1 MAGFYIKSI
10 IARSNSKED
19 AVIDFTSGLNIIQ
32 GRSDTGKS
40 CVLKCMEFVFG
51 GNYDKLKNPFKEL
64 SGYDSASVVI
74 CTEQYGDVTLTRKV
88 GSGQVDVSS
97 KFEEIESGIYVI
109 KKPGKNVKNPKPVLN
124 VVMMKLLGIDGE
136 PEIPSNIRFD
146 KKRMTWENLLRLYY
160 IKEERID
167 KPDPLFEPVAT
178 YEKTLFLSSLLF
190 LLTGRDFSEHDA
202 QTKKE
207 IKKARKEA
215 VHDYVNQKIQEAN
228 QRQKELADQIDN
240 MDNENLEKQ
249 LRDMVESLQ
258 KTEASISAAIE
269 SSQKLLADIMKQEE
283 KATECEVLLSRY
295 GHLRSQYKADIQRLT
310 FIVYGEQNMSTAPKP
325 FTCPFCD
332 RKIAPRAKQSYMEA
346 SRGELSRIVSQ
357 MDGLAASEKD
367 VRTEKAAIEEKLKE
381 LKKQRADIENLIQQE
396 LKPQASKIEKSIE
409 AYRCYI
415 QLSNE
420 VDLIVRYAKGWE
432 QDLTRYDAA
441 ENDEEKAIEYHPKEY
456 FDTEFQTTISEDMD
470 TILRE
475 CQYLNMTGARFNL
488 SSFDIEVNGET
499 KASHGKGYHSYLNT
513 VVALAFRNYF
523 HDHAKY
529 NADFLIIDT
538 PLHGFDE
545 NDTELPDSMKDG
557 LFKYFV
563 HHLTGQLII
572 VENTDHVPSN
582 IDFEAFGANVITFT
596 KKRDEGRYGFL
607 HDVY

>member
-1 MAGFYIKSI
+1 M
-10 IARSNSKED
+10 KED
-19 AVIDFTSGLNIIQ
+19 AIVDFTSGLNIIQ

-51 GNYDKLKNPFKEL
+51 GNYDKLKNPFKES

-74 CTEQYGDVTLTRKV
+74 GTEQYGDVILSRKV
-88 GSGQVDVSS
+88 GSGQVEVVADS
-97 KFEEIESGIYVI
+97 EEIENGIYVI
-109 KKPGKNVKNPKPVLN
+109 KKPGKNVKKPKPVLN
-124 VVMMKLLGIDGE
+124 LVMMKLLGIDGE
-136 PEIPSNIRFD
+136 PEVPGNMHFE
-146 KKRMTWENLLRLYY
+146 KKRMTWESLLCLYY

-167 KPDPLFEPVAT
+167 KPDPLFELVAT

-215 VHDYVNQKIQEAN
+215 VHDYVNQKIREAN
-228 QRQKELADQIDN
+228 QRQKELAVQI
-240 MDNENLEKQ
+240 ENLDDANVEEQ
-249 LRDMVESLQ
+249 LREMVESLQ
-258 KTEASISAAIE
+258 KTESSISAAIE
-269 SSQKLLADIMKQEE
+269 TSQKLLADIMEQEA
-283 KATECEVLLSRY
+283 KVTECEVLLSRY
-295 GHLRSQYKADIQRLT
+295 GHLRSQYRADIQRLT
-310 FIVYGEQNMSTAPKP
+310 FIVDGEQNMSTAPKVS
-325 FTCPFCD
+325 TCPFCD
-332 RKIAPRAKQSYMEA
+332 GKITPRAKKSYIEA

-357 MDGLAASEKD
+357 MDGLVASEKD
-367 VRTEKAAIEEKLKE
+367 VQVEKAAVKEKLRE
-381 LKKQRADIENLIQQE
+381 LKEQRADIEKLIQQE
-396 LKPQASKIEKSIE
+396 LKPQASEIEKTIE
-409 AYRCYI
+409 AYRGYI

-420 VDLIVRYAKGWE
+420 VDLIVRYAKGLE
-432 QDLTRYDAA
+432 QDLTRYDIA
-441 ENDEEKAIEYHPKEY
+441 ENEEEKAIEYHPKEY
-456 FDTEFQTTISEDMD
+456 FDTEFQTTVSEDMD
-470 TILRE
+470 SILRE
-475 CQYLNMTGARFNL
+475 CQYLNLTGARFNL

-582 IDFEAFGANVITFT
+582 IDFEVLGANVITFT
-596 KKRDEGRYGFL
+596 KKLNEGRYGFL

>member
-1 MAGFYIKSI
+1 MAGFYIKRI
-10 IARSNSKED
+10 IARSDLKED
-19 AVIDFTSGLNIIQ
+19 AIVDFTSGLNIIQ

-51 GNYDKLKNPFKEL
+51 GNYDKLKNPFKES

-74 CTEQYGDVTLTRKV
+74 GTEQYGDVILSRKV
-88 GSGQVDVSS
+88 GSGQVEVVADS
-97 KFEEIESGIYVI
+97 EEIENGIYVI
-109 KKPGKNVKNPKPVLN
+109 KKPGKNVKKPKPVLN
-124 VVMMKLLGIDGE
+124 LVMMKLLGIDGE
-136 PEIPSNIRFD
+136 PEVPGNMRFE

-215 VHDYVNQKIQEAN
+215 VHDYVNQKIREAN
-228 QRQKELADQIDN
+228 QRQKELAVQI
-240 MDNENLEKQ
+240 ENLDDANVEEQ
-249 LRDMVESLQ
+249 LCEMVESLQ
-258 KTEASISAAIE
+258 KTESSISAAIE
-269 SSQKLLADIMKQEE
+269 TSQKLLADIMEQEA
-283 KATECEVLLSRY
+283 KVTECEVLLSRY
-295 GHLRSQYKADIQRLT
+295 GHLRSQYRADIQRLT
-310 FIVYGEQNMSTAPKP
+310 FIVDGEQNMSTAPKVS
-325 FTCPFCD
+325 TCPFCD
-332 RKIAPRAKQSYMEA
+332 GKITPRAKKSYIEA

-357 MDGLAASEKD
+357 MDGLVASEKD
-367 VRTEKAAIEEKLKE
+367 VQVEKAAVEEKLRE
-381 LKKQRADIENLIQQE
+381 LKEQRADIEKLIQQE
-396 LKPQASKIEKSIE
+396 LKPQASEIEKTIE
-409 AYRCYI
+409 AYRGYI

-420 VDLIVRYAKGWE
+420 VALIVRYAKGWE
-432 QDLTRYDAA
+432 QDLTRYDIA
-441 ENDEEKAIEYHPKEY
+441 ENEEEKAIEYHPKEY
-456 FDTEFQTTISEDMD
+456 FDTEFQKTVSEDMD
-470 TILRE
+470 SILRE
-475 CQYLNMTGARFNL
+475 CQYLNLTGARFNL

-529 NADFLIIDT
+529 NGDFLIIDT

-582 IDFEAFGANVITFT
+582 IDFEALGANVIIFT
-596 KKRDEGRYGFL
+596 KKLNEGRYGFL

>member
-1 MAGFYIKSI
+1 
-10 IARSNSKED
+10 
-19 AVIDFTSGLNIIQ
+19 
-32 GRSDTGKS
+32 
-40 CVLKCMEFVFG
+40 VL
-51 GNYDKLKNPFKEL
+51 GNM
-64 SGYDSASVVI
+64 
-74 CTEQYGDVTLTRKV
+74 R
-88 GSGQVDVSS
+88 
-97 KFEEIESGIYVI
+97 FE
-109 KKPGKNVKNPKPVLN
+109 
-124 VVMMKLLGIDGE
+124 
-136 PEIPSNIRFD
+136 

-215 VHDYVNQKIQEAN
+215 VHDYVNQKIREAN
-228 QRQKELADQIDN
+228 QRQKELAVQIDN
-240 MDNENLEKQ
+240 LDDANVEEQ
-249 LRDMVESLQ
+249 LREMVESLQ

-269 SSQKLLADIMKQEE
+269 TSQKLLADVMEQEE
-283 KATECEVLLSRY
+283 KVTECEVLLSRY

-310 FIVYGEQNMSTAPKP
+310 FIVDGEQNMSTAPKVS
-325 FTCPFCD
+325 TCPFCD
-332 RKIAPRAKQSYMEA
+332 GKITPCAKKSYIEA
-346 SRGELSRIVSQ
+346 SRGELSRIISQ

-367 VRTEKAAIEEKLKE
+367 VQAEKAAVEEKLKE
-381 LKKQRADIENLIQQE
+381 LKEQRADIEKLIQQE

-409 AYRCYI
+409 TYRGYI

-420 VDLIVRYAKGWE
+420 VDLVVRYAKGWE
-432 QDLTRYDAA
+432 QDLTRYDIA
-441 ENDEEKAIEYHPKEY
+441 ENEEEKTIEYHPKEY
-456 FDTEFQTTISEDMD
+456 FDTEFQTTISDDMD
-470 TILRE
+470 SILRE
-475 CQYLNMTGARFNL
+475 CQYLNLTGARFNL

-582 IDFEAFGANVITFT
+582 IDFEALGANVVTFT
-596 KKRDEGRYGFL
+596 KKLNEGRYGFL

>member
-19 AVIDFTSGLNIIQ
+19 AVVNFTSGLNIIQ

-51 GNYDKLKNPFKEL
+51 GNYDKLKNPFKES

-74 CTEQYGDVTLTRKV
+74 CTEQYGNVILTRKV
-88 GSGQVDVSS
+88 GSGQVEVVAES
-97 KFEEIESGIYVI
+97 EEIKNGIYVI
-109 KKPGKNVKNPKPVLN
+109 KKPGKNVKKPKPALN
-124 VVMMKLLGIDGE
+124 LVMMKLLGIDGE
-136 PEIPSNIRFD
+136 PEVPRNMRFE
-146 KKRMTWENLLRLYY
+146 KGRMTWENLLRLYY

-167 KPDPLFEPVAT
+167 KPDPLFEPVST

-190 LLTGRDFSEHDA
+190 LLTGKDFSEHDA

-207 IKKARKEA
+207 IKQARKEA

-228 QRQKELADQIDN
+228 QRQKELAVQIDN
-240 MDNENLEKQ
+240 LDDANVEERLGE
-249 LRDMVESLQ
+249 MVESLQ
-258 KTEASISAAIE
+258 RTEASISMAIE
-269 SSQKLLADIMKQEE
+269 MSQKLLADIMEQEE
-283 KATECEVLLSRY
+283 RATECEVLLSRY
-295 GHLRSQYKADIQRLT
+295 GDLRSQYKADIQRLA
-310 FIVYGEQNMSTAPKP
+310 FIVDGERSISTAPKVS
-325 FTCPFCD
+325 TCPFCD
-332 RKIAPRAKQSYMEA
+332 GKIAHRTKKSYIEA

-357 MDGLAASEKD
+357 MDGLEASEKD
-367 VRTEKAAIEEKLKE
+367 VLTEKAAIEEKLKE
-381 LKKQRADIENLIQQE
+381 LNKQRVDIEKLIQQE

-409 AYRCYI
+409 AYRVYI

-420 VDLIVRYAKGWE
+420 VDFIVRYVKGWE
-432 QDLTRYDAA
+432 QDLSRYDIV
-441 ENDEEKAIEYHPKEY
+441 ENEKEKAVEYHPKEY
-456 FDTEFQTTISEDMD
+456 FDTEFQTILSDDMNS
-470 TILRE
+470 ILRE
-475 CQYLNMTGARFNL
+475 CQYLNLTGARFNL

-523 HDHAKY
+523 HSHAKY

-557 LFKYFV
+557 LFKYFL

-572 VENTDHVPSN
+572 VENTNHVPRN
-582 IDFEAFGANVITFT
+582 IDFEALGINVITFT

>member
-1 MAGFYIKSI
+1 M
-10 IARSNSKED
+10 KED
-19 AVIDFTSGLNIIQ
+19 AIVDFTSGLNIIQ

-51 GNYDKLKNPFKEL
+51 GNYDKLKNPFKES

-74 CTEQYGDVTLTRKV
+74 GTEQYGDVILSRKV
-88 GSGQVDVSS
+88 GSGQVEVVADS
-97 KFEEIESGIYVI
+97 EEIENGIYVI
-109 KKPGKNVKNPKPVLN
+109 KKPGKNVKKPKPVLN
-124 VVMMKLLGIDGE
+124 LVMMKLLGIDGE
-136 PEIPSNIRFD
+136 PEVPGNMHCE
-146 KKRMTWENLLRLYY
+146 KTRMTWENLLCLYY

-167 KPDPLFEPVAT
+167 KPDPLFELVAT

-215 VHDYVNQKIQEAN
+215 VHDYVNQKIREAN
-228 QRQKELADQIDN
+228 QRQKELAVQI
-240 MDNENLEKQ
+240 ENLDDANVEEQ
-249 LRDMVESLQ
+249 LREMVESLQ
-258 KTEASISAAIE
+258 KTESSISAAIE
-269 SSQKLLADIMKQEE
+269 TSQKLLADIMEQEA
-283 KATECEVLLSRY
+283 KVTECEVLLSRY
-295 GHLRSQYKADIQRLT
+295 GHLRSQYRADIQRLT
-310 FIVYGEQNMSTAPKP
+310 FIVDGEQNMSTAPKVS
-325 FTCPFCD
+325 TCPFCD
-332 RKIAPRAKQSYMEA
+332 GKITPRAKKSYIEA

-357 MDGLAASEKD
+357 MDGLVASEKD
-367 VRTEKAAIEEKLKE
+367 VQVEKAAVKEKLRE
-381 LKKQRADIENLIQQE
+381 LKEQRADIEKLIQQE
-396 LKPQASKIEKSIE
+396 LKPQASEIEKTIE
-409 AYRCYI
+409 AYRGYI

-420 VDLIVRYAKGWE
+420 VDLIVRYATGLE
-432 QDLTRYDAA
+432 QDLTRYDIA
-441 ENDEEKAIEYHPKEY
+441 ENEEEKAIEYHPKEY
-456 FDTEFQTTISEDMD
+456 FDTEFQTTVSEDMD
-470 TILRE
+470 SILRE
-475 CQYLNMTGARFNL
+475 CQYLNLTGARFNL

-582 IDFEAFGANVITFT
+582 IDFEVLGANVITFT
-596 KKRDEGRYGFL
+596 KKLNEGRYGFL

>member
-1 MAGFYIKSI
+1 MAGFYIKRI
-10 IARSNSKED
+10 IARSDLKED
-19 AVIDFTSGLNIIQ
+19 AIVDFTSGLNIIQ

-51 GNYDKLKNPFKEL
+51 GNYDKLKNPFKES

-74 CTEQYGDVTLTRKV
+74 GTEQYGDVILSRKV
-88 GSGQVDVSS
+88 GSGQVEVVADS
-97 KFEEIESGIYVI
+97 EEIENGIYVI
-109 KKPGKNVKNPKPVLN
+109 KKPGKNVKKPKPVLN
-124 VVMMKLLGIDGE
+124 LVMMKLLGIDGE
-136 PEIPSNIRFD
+136 PEVPGNMHFE
-146 KKRMTWENLLRLYY
+146 KKRMTWENLLCLYY

-167 KPDPLFEPVAT
+167 KPDPLFELVAT

-215 VHDYVNQKIQEAN
+215 VHDYVNQKIREAN
-228 QRQKELADQIDN
+228 QRQKELAVQI
-240 MDNENLEKQ
+240 ENLDDANVEEQ
-249 LRDMVESLQ
+249 LREMVESLQ
-258 KTEASISAAIE
+258 KTESSISAAIE
-269 SSQKLLADIMKQEE
+269 TSQKLLADIMEQEA
-283 KATECEVLLSRY
+283 KVTECEVLLSRY
-295 GHLRSQYKADIQRLT
+295 GHLRSQYRADIQRLT
-310 FIVYGEQNMSTAPKP
+310 FIVDGEQNMSTAPKVS
-325 FTCPFCD
+325 TCPFCD
-332 RKIAPRAKQSYMEA
+332 GKITPRAKKSYIEA

-357 MDGLAASEKD
+357 MDGLVASEKD
-367 VRTEKAAIEEKLKE
+367 VQVEKAAVKEKLRE
-381 LKKQRADIENLIQQE
+381 LKEQRADIEKLIQQE
-396 LKPQASKIEKSIE
+396 LKPQASEIEKTIE
-409 AYRCYI
+409 AYRGYI

-420 VDLIVRYAKGWE
+420 VDLIVRYAKGLE
-432 QDLTRYDAA
+432 QDLTRYDIA
-441 ENDEEKAIEYHPKEY
+441 ENEEEKAIEYHPKEY
-456 FDTEFQTTISEDMD
+456 FDTEFQTTVSEDMD
-470 TILRE
+470 SILRE
-475 CQYLNMTGARFNL
+475 CQYLNLTGARFNL

-499 KASHGKGYHSYLNT
+499 KASHGKGYHSYFNT

-582 IDFEAFGANVITFT
+582 IDFEVLGANVITFT
-596 KKRDEGRYGFL
+596 KKLNEGRYGFL

>member
-97 KFEEIESGIYVI
+97 KSEEIESGIYAI

-240 MDNENLEKQ
+240 MDNENVEKQ

-310 FIVYGEQNMSTAPKP
+310 FIVDGEQNMSTAPKP

-396 LKPQASKIEKSIE
+396 LKPQASKIEKSME

-582 IDFEAFGANVITFT
+582 IDFETFGANVITFT

>member
-51 GNYDKLKNPFKEL
+51 GNYDRLKNPFKES

-97 KFEEIESGIYVI
+97 KSEEIESGIYAI

-240 MDNENLEKQ
+240 MDDENVEKQ

-310 FIVYGEQNMSTAPKP
+310 FIVDGEQNMSTAPKP
-325 FTCPFCD
+325 STCPFCD
-332 RKIAPRAKQSYMEA
+332 GKIAPRAKQSYIEA

-357 MDGLAASEKD
+357 MDGLATSEKD

-396 LKPQASKIEKSIE
+396 LKPQASKIEKSME

-441 ENDEEKAIEYHPKEY
+441 ENDEEKGIEYHPKEY

-523 HDHAKY
+523 DDHAKY

-582 IDFEAFGANVITFT
+582 IDFETFGANVITFT

>member
-51 GNYDKLKNPFKEL
+51 GNYDRLKNPFKES

-97 KFEEIESGIYVI
+97 KSEEIESGIYAI

-240 MDNENLEKQ
+240 MDDENVEKQ

-310 FIVYGEQNMSTAPKP
+310 FIVDGEQNMSTAPKP
-325 FTCPFCD
+325 STCPFCD
-332 RKIAPRAKQSYMEA
+332 GKIAPRAKQSYIEA

-396 LKPQASKIEKSIE
+396 LKPQASKIEKSME

-441 ENDEEKAIEYHPKEY
+441 ENDEEKGIEYHPKEY

-582 IDFEAFGANVITFT
+582 IDFETFGANVITFT

>member
-1 MAGFYIKSI
+1 MAGFYIKRI
-10 IARSNSKED
+10 IARSDSKED
-19 AVIDFTSGLNIIQ
+19 AIVEFTSGLNIIQ

-51 GNYDKLKNPFKEL
+51 GNYDKLKKPFKES

-74 CTEQYGDVTLTRKV
+74 GTEQYGDVILSRKV
-88 GSGQVDVSS
+88 GSGQVEVVADS
-97 KFEEIESGIYVI
+97 EEIENGIYVI
-109 KKPGKNVKNPKPVLN
+109 KKPGKNVKKPKPVLN
-124 VVMMKLLGIDGE
+124 LVMMKLLGIDGE
-136 PEIPSNIRFD
+136 PEVPGNMRFE

-207 IKKARKEA
+207 IKKACKEA
-215 VHDYVNQKIQEAN
+215 VHDYVNQKIREAN
-228 QRQKELADQIDN
+228 QRQKELAVQI
-240 MDNENLEKQ
+240 ENLDDANVEEQ
-249 LRDMVESLQ
+249 LREMVESLQ
-258 KTEASISAAIE
+258 KTELSISAAIE
-269 SSQKLLADIMKQEE
+269 TSQKLLADIMEQEA
-283 KATECEVLLSRY
+283 KVTECEVLLSRY

-310 FIVYGEQNMSTAPKP
+310 FIVDGEQNMSTAPKGS
-325 FTCPFCD
+325 TCPFCD
-332 RKIAPRAKQSYMEA
+332 GKITPRAKKSYIEA

-367 VRTEKAAIEEKLKE
+367 VQVEKAAVEEKLRE
-381 LKKQRADIENLIQQE
+381 LKEQRADIEKIIQQE
-396 LKPQASKIEKSIE
+396 LKPQASEIEKSIE
-409 AYRCYI
+409 AYRGYI

-432 QDLTRYDAA
+432 QDLTRYDVA
-441 ENDEEKAIEYHPKEY
+441 ENEEEKAIEYHPKEY
-456 FDTEFQTTISEDMD
+456 FDTEFQMTVSEDMD
-470 TILRE
+470 SILRE
-475 CQYLNMTGARFNL
+475 CQYLNLTGARFNL

-499 KASHGKGYHSYLNT
+499 KASYGKGYHSYLNT

-523 HDHAKY
+523 HDHAMY

-582 IDFEAFGANVITFT
+582 IDFEALGANVVTFT
-596 KKRDEGRYGFL
+596 KKLNEGRYGFL

>member
-97 KFEEIESGIYVI
+97 KSEEIESGIYVI
-109 KKPGKNVKNPKPVLN
+109 KKPGKNVKNPKLVLN

-240 MDNENLEKQ
+240 MDDENVEQ

-269 SSQKLLADIMKQEE
+269 SSLRLLADIMKQEE

-310 FIVYGEQNMSTAPKP
+310 FIVDGEQNMSTAPKP
-325 FTCPFCD
+325 STCPFCD
-332 RKIAPRAKQSYMEA
+332 GKIAPRAKQSYMEA

-523 HDHAKY
+523 HDYAKY

>member
-1 MAGFYIKSI
+1 MP
-10 IARSNSKED
+10 
-19 AVIDFTSGLNIIQ
+19 
-32 GRSDTGKS
+32 
-40 CVLKCMEFVFG
+40 
-51 GNYDKLKNPFKEL
+51 GNM
-64 SGYDSASVVI
+64 
-74 CTEQYGDVTLTRKV
+74 R
-88 GSGQVDVSS
+88 
-97 KFEEIESGIYVI
+97 FE
-109 KKPGKNVKNPKPVLN
+109 
-124 VVMMKLLGIDGE
+124 
-136 PEIPSNIRFD
+136 

-215 VHDYVNQKIQEAN
+215 VHDYVNQKIREAN
-228 QRQKELADQIDN
+228 QRQKELAVQI
-240 MDNENLEKQ
+240 ENLDDANVEEQ
-249 LRDMVESLQ
+249 LREMVESLQ
-258 KTEASISAAIE
+258 KTESSISAAIE
-269 SSQKLLADIMKQEE
+269 TRQKLLADIMEQEA
-283 KATECEVLLSRY
+283 KVTECEVLLSRY
-295 GHLRSQYKADIQRLT
+295 GHLRSQYRADIQRLT
-310 FIVYGEQNMSTAPKP
+310 FIVDGEQNMSTAPKVS
-325 FTCPFCD
+325 TCPFCD
-332 RKIAPRAKQSYMEA
+332 GKITPRAKKSYIEA

-367 VRTEKAAIEEKLKE
+367 VQVEKAAVEEKLRE
-381 LKKQRADIENLIQQE
+381 LKEQRADIEKLIQQE
-396 LKPQASKIEKSIE
+396 LKPQASEIEKTIE
-409 AYRCYI
+409 TYRGYI

-420 VDLIVRYAKGWE
+420 VDLIVQYAKGWE
-432 QDLTRYDAA
+432 QDLTRYDVA
-441 ENDEEKAIEYHPKEY
+441 ENEEEKAIEYHPKEY
-456 FDTEFQTTISEDMD
+456 FDTEFQTTVSEDMD
-470 TILRE
+470 SILRE
-475 CQYLNMTGARFNL
+475 CQYLNLTGARFNL

-523 HDHAKY
+523 HAHAKY

-582 IDFEAFGANVITFT
+582 IDFEALGANVITFT
-596 KKRDEGRYGFL
+596 KKLNEGRYGFL

>member
-1 MAGFYIKSI
+1 MFFIEYNAILI
-10 IARSNSKED
+10 
-19 AVIDFTSGLNIIQ
+19 V
-32 GRSDTGKS
+32 
-40 CVLKCMEFVFG
+40 
-51 GNYDKLKNPFKEL
+51 
-64 SGYDSASVVI
+64 
-74 CTEQYGDVTLTRKV
+74 
-88 GSGQVDVSS
+88 
-97 KFEEIESGIYVI
+97 EIWY
-109 KKPGKNVKNPKPVLN
+109 L
-124 VVMMKLLGIDGE
+124 
-136 PEIPSNIRFD
+136 
-146 KKRMTWENLLRLYY
+146 
-160 IKEERID
+160 
-167 KPDPLFEPVAT
+167 T

-207 IKKARKEA
+207 IKKAHKEA

-228 QRQKELADQIDN
+228 QRQKELAVQIDN
-240 MDNENLEKQ
+240 LDDTNVEEQ

-258 KTEASISAAIE
+258 KTESSISAAIE
-269 SSQKLLADIMKQEE
+269 TSQKLLADIMEQEE

-295 GHLRSQYKADIQRLT
+295 RHLRSQYKADIQRLT
-310 FIVYGEQNMSTAPKP
+310 FIVDGEQNMSTAPKAS
-325 FTCPFCD
+325 TCPFCD
-332 RKIAPRAKQSYMEA
+332 GKIAPRAKKSYIET

-367 VRTEKAAIEEKLKE
+367 VRTEKVAIEEKLKG
-381 LKKQRADIENLIQQE
+381 LKKQRDDIENLIQQE

-409 AYRCYI
+409 AYRGYI

-441 ENDEEKAIEYHPKEY
+441 ENDEEKAPKEY

-470 TILRE
+470 AILRK
-475 CQYLNMTGARFNL
+475 CQYLNLTTARFNL

-557 LFKYFV
+557 LFKYFI

>member
-97 KFEEIESGIYVI
+97 KSEEIESGIYVI
-109 KKPGKNVKNPKPVLN
+109 KKPGKNVKNPKLVLN

-240 MDNENLEKQ
+240 MDDENVEKQ

-310 FIVYGEQNMSTAPKP
+310 FIVDGEQNMSTAPKP
-325 FTCPFCD
+325 STCPFCYG
-332 RKIAPRAKQSYMEA
+332 KIAPRAKQSYMEA

-523 HDHAKY
+523 HDYAKY

>member
-97 KFEEIESGIYVI
+97 KSEEIESGIYVI
-109 KKPGKNVKNPKPVLN
+109 KKPGKNVKNPKLVLN

-240 MDNENLEKQ
+240 MDDENVEKQ
-249 LRDMVESLQ
+249 LQDMVDSLQ

-310 FIVYGEQNMSTAPKP
+310 FIVDGEQNMSTAPKP
-325 FTCPFCD
+325 STCPFCD
-332 RKIAPRAKQSYMEA
+332 GKIAPRAKQSYMEA

-523 HDHAKY
+523 HDYAKY

>member
-1 MAGFYIKSI
+1 M
-10 IARSNSKED
+10 
-19 AVIDFTSGLNIIQ
+19 
-32 GRSDTGKS
+32 
-40 CVLKCMEFVFG
+40 
-51 GNYDKLKNPFKEL
+51 
-64 SGYDSASVVI
+64 
-74 CTEQYGDVTLTRKV
+74 TLTRKV

-97 KFEEIESGIYVI
+97 KSEEIESGIYVI

-136 PEIPSNIRFD
+136 PEVPGNVRFD

-240 MDNENLEKQ
+240 MDDENVEKQ

-258 KTEASISAAIE
+258 KTEDSISAAIE

-310 FIVYGEQNMSTAPKP
+310 FIVDGEQNMSTAPKAS
-325 FTCPFCD
+325 TCPFCD
-332 RKIAPRAKQSYMEA
+332 GKIAPRAKQSYIEA

-381 LKKQRADIENLIQQE
+381 LKKQSADIENLIQQE

-409 AYRCYI
+409 AYRGYI

-572 VENTDHVPSN
+572 VENTDRVPSN